1 MLFYVSIYNI
11 IYVIKEKRFFVISGI
26 FLSYSILGW
35 KQLKVSNPYPAT
47 IFWGPEN
54 VV

>member
-1 MLFYVSIYNI
+1 M
-11 IYVIKEKRFFVISGI
+11 ISGN

-47 IFWGPEN
+47 IFGGPEN
-54 VV
+54 DVCFLHLLHIFMCTSD